1 MKKKNLKKLD
11 FEKSYNFLDGL
22 EKIKNV
28 IEKVEKD
35 ESTEESNLLVK
46 TPFRHYSKGTLITK
60 KEEIEKILNSH
71 EKSMV
76 FIINKK

>member
-11 FEKSYNFLDGL
+11 FEKSDNFLDGL

-35 ESTEESNLLVK
+35 EEDAVVRGS
-46 TPFRHYSKGTLITK
+46 IT
-60 KEEIEKILNSH
+60 ITNPLKIQ
-71 EKSMV
+71 V
-76 FIINKK
+76 QR